1 MLGVALTY
9 IYPPPP
15 SSADDMIEEE
25 EEEEEDSESEEEEEE
40 EEDEKGFLNVLK
52 RLQSQHE
59 VDNKMGIADDVAKDN
74 EEKTEEQ
81 VAAEKAEARRAKE
94 QRLAA
99 HLQHQN
105 SITLKPVPSKRATE
119 EDKAGDEA
127 STTEDSKEEE
137 HSNDVL
143 AKANAMFGNVEEED
157 YSAKVKK
164 MRVSINQ
171 RQSVMLRNLEGLRG
185 LQVTTLVVTT
195 LVISFFNLK
204 F

>member
-1 MLGVALTY
+1 
-9 IYPPPP
+9 
-15 SSADDMIEEE
+15 MIEEE
-25 EEEEEDSESEEEEEE
+25 EDDDSESDDDEEEEEGE
-40 EEDEKGFLNVLK
+40 GEGEKGFLNALK

-59 VDNKMGIADDVAKDN
+59 VDKKMGIADDVAKDN

-105 SITLKPVPSKRATE
+105 SIMLKPVPSKRATE
-119 EDKAGDEA
+119 KDKAGEGEGASTTA
-127 STTEDSKEEE
+127 STTEDSREEK

-157 YSAKVKK
+157 YSSKVKK
-164 MRVSINQ
+164 MRVSLNQ
-171 RQSVMLRNLEGLRG
+171 RQSVMLRNLEELRG
-185 LQVTTLVVTT
+185 MQVITT
-195 LVISFFNLK
+195 SNFFFNVYIKFYYFKYLK
-204 F
+204 